1 MRASGQGC
9 VFKHLLLA
17 SHPWAN
23 PRPHVYSM
31 RPSFVVAVVVVVVGV
46 VVVVVVVEVVTVGLA
61 FGLTCR
67 QIACTRRS
75 VRIRTTRI
83 KT

>member
-1 MRASGQGC
+1 MCASGQGC

-23 PRPHVYSM
+23 PGPHVYSM
-31 RPSFVVAVVVVVVGV
+31 RPSFVVAVVVVVVV
-46 VVVVVVVEVVTVGLA
+46 IVVVVEVVTVGLG
-61 FGLTCR
+61 FGLTSVR
-67 QIACTRRS
+67 QIACTRKS
-75 VRIRTTRI
+75 VRISTTRI

>member
-31 RPSFVVAVVVVVVGV
+31 RPSFVAAVVVVVG
-46 VVVVVVVEVVTVGLA
+46 VVVVVVEVVTVGLA
-61 FGLTCR
+61 FGLTSVR

-75 VRIRTTRI
+75 VRIRTTKI